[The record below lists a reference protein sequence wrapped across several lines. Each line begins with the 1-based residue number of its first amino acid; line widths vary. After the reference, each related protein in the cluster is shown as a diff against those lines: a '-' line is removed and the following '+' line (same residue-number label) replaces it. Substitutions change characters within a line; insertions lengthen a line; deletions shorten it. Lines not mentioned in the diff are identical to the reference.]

1 MSVEIIMGKE
11 RSQAKNRIEMLDVL
25 RGFALLGIL
34 LMNILGFGMVY
45 HAYANP
51 GFDLTSALSL
61 NKVVWVGM
69 ELTVEGAM
77 RALFSILFGA
87 GVLLFTTG
95 DSAKSAGIH
104 YRRMFWLLLFGLF
117 DAFILLWSGDILITY
132 AIAGCLLFLIKRW
145 SPRALL
151 ICTGILLLITSLFHG
166 ATNMGLAKTQI
177 AYEQVEAAAN
187 TETLPAK
194 VRNDAMIWEEVL
206 ADVAPDQTAIN
217 DEIAQR
223 GGSYASAFAWNAEK
237 MQEILLYG
245 VPFFLIWDV
254 LIMMLLGMY
263 LFRIGVLQGD
273 RSPAFYKRLALVG
286 FALGLAIN
294 AYEISA
300 AHTSQF
306 SLLSTL
312 PQMQITY
319 HWGRLG
325 MALGYIGLFGWL
337 CHSDLG
343 TALKTALAAV
353 GRMALSN
360 YLLQSAICLI
370 LFTGLGFGL
379 VGTLQRATLYVIVAL
394 IWLAQIIFSLWWLAR
409 FRFGPAEWLWRYL
422 TYGKAPVMRVD

>member
-1 MSVEIIMGKE
+1 
-11 RSQAKNRIEMLDVL
+11 
-25 RGFALLGIL
+25 
-34 LMNILGFGMVY
+34 MVY
-45 HAYANP
+45 HAYSNP
-51 GFDLTSALSL
+51 GFDLTSAWSL
-61 NKVVWVGM
+61 NKVVWLGM

-132 AIAGCLLFLIKRW
+132 AIAGCLLFLIKGW

-151 ICTGILLLITSLFHG
+151 ICMGILLLITSLFHG

-177 AYEQVEAAAN
+177 AYEQVDAATN

-206 ADVAPDQTAIN
+206 ADSAPNQTAIN

-223 GGSYASAFAWNAEK
+223 GGSYASAFAWNVEK
-237 MQEILLYG
+237 TQEILLYG
-245 VPFFLIWDV
+245 VPLFLIWDV

-263 LFRIGVLQGD
+263 LFRVGVLQGD
-273 RSPAFYKRLALVG
+273 RSLTFYKRLTLSG

-294 AYEISA
+294 AFEVSTA
-300 AHTSQF
+300 LASQF
-306 SLLSTL
+306 SLISTL
-312 PQMQITY
+312 PYTQVTY

-337 CHSDLG
+337 CHSDVATRFKAG
-343 TALKTALAAV
+343 LAAV
-353 GRMALSN
+353 GRMALTN
-360 YLLQSAICLI
+360 YLLQSAICLV

-379 VGTLQRATLYVIVAL
+379 VGTLQRATLYLIVAL
-394 IWLAQIIFSLWWLAR
+394 IWLAQIFFSLWWLMR
-409 FRFGPAEWLWRYL
+409 FQFGPAEWLWRYL
-422 TYGKAPVMRVD
+422 THGRAPAMRRD